1 MGASISLDSKYRL
14 ILNTEVECISINT
27 SSPKAKA
34 KANASGGGSG
44 SGSGSSSGRKHHKD
58 RDDDHH
64 GSDKSGSDSE
74 SRSDSGS
81 GSGSGSGSDSDS
93 DSDGEKTYTVKL
105 TPEIIGYIRS
115 YVRKTQFLDE
125 FDLITEIELDKYDHA
140 PGSALVFNS
149 DSIVFMPNNQTLEA
163 VGEWE
168 YLESDKPVVSSKS
181 KSKSKGGSGR
191 SRHRHDDDDDDDDDD
206 EHRDHASSKYKTK
219 DDDLPVGEIENVLT
233 EKFQEYNKTREFVIH
248 ESKSSFLAL
257 LIKSVEVVK
266 V

>member
-27 SSPKAKA
+27 SSPKDKA
-34 KANASGGGSG
+34 KATGGGSG
-44 SGSGSSSGRKHHKD
+44 RKARKDRESDDDKSGSGS
-58 RDDDHH
+58 
-64 GSDKSGSDSE
+64 GSDKSGSDSG
-74 SRSDSGS
+74 SDSESGS
-81 GSGSGSGSDSDS
+81 GSSS

-115 YVRKTQFLDE
+115 YIRKTQFLDE

-140 PGSALVFNS
+140 PGSAIVFNS

-168 YLESDKPVVSSKS
+168 YLEPDKPVVSSSSSSSKS
-181 KSKSKGGSGR
+181 KSKSGGGR
-191 SRHRHDDDDDDDDDD
+191 SRHHHRHDNDDDDD
-206 EHRDHASSKYKTK
+206 EDARRDHASSKYKTK
-219 DDDLPVGEIENVLT
+219 DDDLPVGEIENVIT
-233 EKFQEYNKTREFVIH
+233 DKFQEYNKTREFVIH

>member
-34 KANASGGGSG
+34 NASGGGS
-44 SGSGSSSGRKHHKD
+44 SGSSGRKHRND
-58 RDDDHH
+58 RESDDDD
-64 GSDKSGSDSE
+64 DK
-74 SRSDSGS
+74 
-81 GSGSGSGSDSDS
+81 SGSGSGSDSDSDSDKSGSGSGS

-115 YVRKTQFLDE
+115 YIRKTQFLDE

-140 PGSALVFNS
+140 PGSAIVFNS

-191 SRHRHDDDDDDDDDD
+191 SRHRHDDDDDDDD

-219 DDDLPVGEIENVLT
+219 EDDLPVGEIENVIT
-233 EKFQEYNKTREFVIH
+233 DKFQEYNKTREFVIH
-248 ESKSSFLAL
+248 ESKNSFLAL

>member
-14 ILNTEVECISINT
+14 ILNTEVECISINS

-34 KANASGGGSG
+34 KASGGSG
-44 SGSGSSSGRKHHKD
+44 HKH
-58 RDDDHH
+58 RDDD
-64 GSDKSGSDSE
+64 KS
-74 SRSDSGS
+74 R
-81 GSGSGSGSDSDS
+81 SGSGSGSDSESGSESGSDS
-93 DSDGEKTYTVKL
+93 DRSDSGSESDGEKTYTVKL

-115 YVRKTQFLDE
+115 YIRKTQFLDE

-168 YLESDKPVVSSKS
+168 YIEPDKPVSSSSKS
-181 KSKSKGGSGR
+181 KSKSGGGR
-191 SRHRHDDDDDDDDDD
+191 SRHRHDDDDDDDEDR
-206 EHRDHASSKYKTK
+206 HRAASSKYKTK
-219 DDDLPVGEIENVLT
+219 DDDLPVGEIENVIT

-257 LIKSVEVVK
+257 LINSVEVVK

>member
-14 ILNTEVECISINT
+14 ILNTEVECISINS

-34 KANASGGGSG
+34 KASGGSG
-44 SGSGSSSGRKHHKD
+44 HKH
-58 RDDDHH
+58 RDDD
-64 GSDKSGSDSE
+64 KS
-74 SRSDSGS
+74 R
-81 GSGSGSGSDSDS
+81 SGSGSGSDSESGSESGSDS
-93 DSDGEKTYTVKL
+93 DRSDSGSESDGEKTYTVKL

-115 YVRKTQFLDE
+115 YIRNTQFLDE
-125 FDLITEIELDKYDHA
+125 FDLITEIELDKYNHA
-140 PGSALVFNS
+140 PGSAIVFNS

-168 YLESDKPVVSSKS
+168 YLESDKPVVSSSSKS
-181 KSKSKGGSGR
+181 KSKSGGGR
-191 SRHRHDDDDDDDDDD
+191 SRHRHDNDDDD
-206 EHRDHASSKYKTK
+206 EDRHRAASSKYKTK
-219 DDDLPVGEIENVLT
+219 DDDLPVGEIENVIT

>member
-34 KANASGGGSG
+34 KATGGGS
-44 SGSGSSSGRKHHKD
+44 KHRKD
-58 RDDDHH
+58 RESDDD
-64 GSDKSGSDSE
+64 K
-74 SRSDSGS
+74 S
-81 GSGSGSGSDSDS
+81 GSGSGSGSDSGS
-93 DSDGEKTYTVKL
+93 DSESGSGSGSGSDSEKTYTVKL

-115 YVRKTQFLDE
+115 YIRKTQFLDE

-140 PGSALVFNS
+140 PGSAIVFNS

-168 YLESDKPVVSSKS
+168 YLEPDKPVVSSSSSKS
-181 KSKSKGGSGR
+181 KSKSGGGR
-191 SRHRHDDDDDDDDDD
+191 SRHRHDNDDD
-206 EHRDHASSKYKTK
+206 EDEDRHRDRSSSKYKTK
-219 DDDLPVGEIENVLT
+219 DDDLPVGEIENVIT

>member
-27 SSPKAKA
+27 SSPKDKA
-34 KANASGGGSG
+34 KATGGGSG
-44 SGSGSSSGRKHHKD
+44 RKARKDRESDDDKSGS
-58 RDDDHH
+58 
-64 GSDKSGSDSE
+64 GSDKSGSDSG
-74 SRSDSGS
+74 SDSESGS
-81 GSGSGSGSDSDS
+81 GSSS

-115 YVRKTQFLDE
+115 YIRKTQFLDE

-140 PGSALVFNS
+140 PGSAIVFNS

-168 YLESDKPVVSSKS
+168 YLEPDKPVVSSSSSSSKS
-181 KSKSKGGSGR
+181 KSKSGGGR
-191 SRHRHDDDDDDDDDD
+191 SRHRHDDDDDED
-206 EHRDHASSKYKTK
+206 EDARRDHASSKYKTK
-219 DDDLPVGEIENVLT
+219 DDDLPVGEIENVIT
-233 EKFQEYNKTREFVIH
+233 DKFQEYNKTREFVIH

>member
-34 KANASGGGSG
+34 KANASGGGG
-44 SGSGSSSGRKHHKD
+44 SSGRKHRKD
-58 RDDDHH
+58 RESDDDNA
-64 GSDKSGSDSE
+64 SASGSESE
-74 SRSDSGS
+74 SGSESDRSDRSGS
-81 GSGSGSGSDSDS
+81 SSDS

-191 SRHRHDDDDDDDDDD
+191 SRHRHDDDDD

-219 DDDLPVGEIENVLT
+219 EDDLPVGEIENVLT

>member
-27 SSPKAKA
+27 SSPKA
-34 KANASGGGSG
+34 SGGGRSQKQPDRKDRKDRKDHESDDDASGSDSGSDSESG
-44 SGSGSSSGRKHHKD
+44 SGSGSESG
-58 RDDDHH
+58 
-64 GSDKSGSDSE
+64 
-74 SRSDSGS
+74 
-81 GSGSGSGSDSDS
+81 S

-115 YVRKTQFLDE
+115 YIRKTQFLDE

-140 PGSALVFNS
+140 PGSAIVFNS
-149 DSIVFMPNNQTLEA
+149 DSIVFMPNDQTLEA
-163 VGEWE
+163 VGDWE
-168 YLESDKPVVSSKS
+168 YLESDKPVSSSSSKS
-181 KSKSKGGSGR
+181 KSKSGGR
-191 SRHRHDDDDDDDDDD
+191 KRHRHNDD
-206 EHRDHASSKYKTK
+206 EDEDQDHASSKYKTK

-248 ESKSSFLAL
+248 ESKNSFLVL

>member
-14 ILNTEVECISINT
+14 ILNTEVECISINS

-34 KANASGGGSG
+34 KATGGGS
-44 SGSGSSSGRKHHKD
+44 KHRKD
-58 RDDDHH
+58 RDDDDH
-64 GSDKSGSDSE
+64 GSDK
-74 SRSDSGS
+74 
-81 GSGSGSGSDSDS
+81 SGSGSGSDSGSDSESGSSSGSGS

-115 YVRKTQFLDE
+115 YIRKTQFLDE

-140 PGSALVFNS
+140 PGSAIVFNS
-149 DSIVFMPNNQTLEA
+149 ESIVFMPNNQTLEA

-168 YLESDKPVVSSKS
+168 YLEPDKPVVSSSSKS
-181 KSKSKGGSGR
+181 KSKSGGGR
-191 SRHRHDDDDDDDDDD
+191 SRHRHDDDED
-206 EHRDHASSKYKTK
+206 EDARRDHASSKYKTK
-219 DDDLPVGEIENVLT
+219 DDDLPVGEIENVIT

-248 ESKSSFLAL
+248 ESKNSFLAL

>member
-34 KANASGGGSG
+34 KATGGG
-44 SGSGSSSGRKHHKD
+44 SSGRKHHKD
-58 RDDDHH
+58 RESDD
-64 GSDKSGSDSE
+64 DKSGSDS
-74 SRSDSGS
+74 
-81 GSGSGSGSDSDS
+81 GSDSESGS

-115 YVRKTQFLDE
+115 YIRKTQFLDE

-168 YLESDKPVVSSKS
+168 YIEPDKPVVSSSSKS
-181 KSKSKGGSGR
+181 KSKSSGGR
-191 SRHRHDDDDDDDDDD
+191 SRHRHDDDDDDEDR
-206 EHRDHASSKYKTK
+206 HRDRSSSKYKTK
-219 DDDLPVGEIENVLT
+219 DDDLPVGEIENVIT

-257 LIKSVEVVK
+257 LINSVEVVK

>member
-34 KANASGGGSG
+34 KATGGG
-44 SGSGSSSGRKHHKD
+44 SSGRKHHKD
-58 RDDDHH
+58 RESDD
-64 GSDKSGSDSE
+64 DKSGSDSG
-74 SRSDSGS
+74 SDSE
-81 GSGSGSGSDSDS
+81 SGSGSGSDSGS

-181 KSKSKGGSGR
+181 KSKSKSGGGR
-191 SRHRHDDDDDDDDDD
+191 SRHRHDDNDDNDDD
-206 EHRDHASSKYKTK
+206 EHHDHASSKYKTK

-233 EKFQEYNKTREFVIH
+233 DKFQEYNKTREFVIH

>member
-34 KANASGGGSG
+34 NASGGGS
-44 SGSGSSSGRKHHKD
+44 SGSSGRKHRKD
-58 RDDDHH
+58 RESDDDD
-64 GSDKSGSDSE
+64 DKSGSDK
-74 SRSDSGS
+74 
-81 GSGSGSGSDSDS
+81 SGSGSDSDSDKSGSGSGS

-115 YVRKTQFLDE
+115 YIRKTQFLDE

-140 PGSALVFNS
+140 PGSAIVFNS

-168 YLESDKPVVSSKS
+168 YIEPDKPVVSSSSSSSKS
-181 KSKSKGGSGR
+181 KSKSGGGR
-191 SRHRHDDDDDDDDDD
+191 SRHRHDDDDED
-206 EHRDHASSKYKTK
+206 EDARRDHASSKYKTK
-219 DDDLPVGEIENVLT
+219 DDDLPVGEIENVIT
-233 EKFQEYNKTREFVIH
+233 DKFQEYNKTREFVIH

>member
-34 KANASGGGSG
+34 KANASGSG
-44 SGSGSSSGRKHHKD
+44 SSGSSGRKHRKD
-58 RDDDHH
+58 RESDDD
-64 GSDKSGSDSE
+64 DKSGSDK
-74 SRSDSGS
+74 
-81 GSGSGSGSDSDS
+81 SGSGSGSDSDSDSDKSGSGSGS

-115 YVRKTQFLDE
+115 YIRKTQFLDE

-140 PGSALVFNS
+140 PGSAIVFNS

-168 YLESDKPVVSSKS
+168 YLEPDKPVVSSSSSSSKS
-181 KSKSKGGSGR
+181 KSKSGSGR
-191 SRHRHDDDDDDDDDD
+191 SRHRHDDDDDED
-206 EHRDHASSKYKTK
+206 EDARRDHASSKYKTK
-219 DDDLPVGEIENVLT
+219 DDDLPVGEIENVIT
-233 EKFQEYNKTREFVIH
+233 DKFQEYNKTREFVIH

>member
-34 KANASGGGSG
+34 KTHATGGGS
-44 SGSGSSSGRKHHKD
+44 KHRDD
-58 RDDDHH
+58 RDDDKS
-64 GSDKSGSDSE
+64 GSGSDSE
-74 SRSDSGS
+74 
-81 GSGSGSGSDSDS
+81 SGSGSDSDRS
-93 DSDGEKTYTVKL
+93 DSGSESDGEKTYTVKL

-115 YVRKTQFLDE
+115 YIRKTQFLDE

-168 YLESDKPVVSSKS
+168 YLEPDKPVVSSSSKS
-181 KSKSKGGSGR
+181 KSKSGGGR
-191 SRHRHDDDDDDDDDD
+191 SRHRHDNDDDDDD
-206 EHRDHASSKYKTK
+206 EDRHRDRSSSKYKTK
-219 DDDLPVGEIENVLT
+219 DDDLPVGEIENVIT

>member
-34 KANASGGGSG
+34 KASGGSG
-44 SGSGSSSGRKHHKD
+44 HKHRDDDKSRSSSG
-58 RDDDHH
+58 
-64 GSDKSGSDSE
+64 SGSDSE
-74 SRSDSGS
+74 SGSDSDRSDSGS
-81 GSGSGSGSDSDS
+81 E
-93 DSDGEKTYTVKL
+93 SDGEKTYTVKL

-115 YVRKTQFLDE
+115 YIRKTQFLNE

-140 PGSALVFNS
+140 PGSAIVFNS

-168 YLESDKPVVSSKS
+168 YLESDKPVVSSSSKS
-181 KSKSKGGSGR
+181 KSKSGGSGR
-191 SRHRHDDDDDDDDDD
+191 SRHRHDNDDDD
-206 EHRDHASSKYKTK
+206 EDRHRAASSKYKTK
-219 DDDLPVGEIENVLT
+219 DDDLPVGEIENVIT

>member
-14 ILNTEVECISINT
+14 ILNTEVECISINS

-34 KANASGGGSG
+34 KASGGSG
-44 SGSGSSSGRKHHKD
+44 HKH
-58 RDDDHH
+58 RDDD
-64 GSDKSGSDSE
+64 KS
-74 SRSDSGS
+74 R
-81 GSGSGSGSDSDS
+81 SGSGSGSDSESGSESGSDS
-93 DSDGEKTYTVKL
+93 DRSDSGSESDGEKTYTVKL

-115 YVRKTQFLDE
+115 YIRKTQFLDE

-140 PGSALVFNS
+140 PGSAIVFNS

-168 YLESDKPVVSSKS
+168 YLESDKPVVSSSSKS
-181 KSKSKGGSGR
+181 KSKSGGGR
-191 SRHRHDDDDDDDDDD
+191 SRHRHDNDDDD
-206 EHRDHASSKYKTK
+206 EDRHRAASSKYKTK
-219 DDDLPVGEIENVLT
+219 DDDLPVGEIENVIT